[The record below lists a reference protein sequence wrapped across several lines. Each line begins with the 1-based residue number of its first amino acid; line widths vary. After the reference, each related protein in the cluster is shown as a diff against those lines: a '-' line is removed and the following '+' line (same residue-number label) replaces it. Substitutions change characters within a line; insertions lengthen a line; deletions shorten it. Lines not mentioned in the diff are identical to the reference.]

1 MPLPPLPAKPL
12 TVSELTRRIRETLE
26 DTFGSVWIE
35 GELTNIR
42 RPTSGHVYLSLKDD
56 RAQISAVMW
65 RGMATRLPFALEDGM
80 AVVAQG
86 EITVYEP
93 RGQYQIVLRQIM
105 PRGVGALQLAFAQ
118 MKERLEKE
126 GLFDPAR
133 KRPLPLIP
141 RRVGIATS
149 SSGAAVQ
156 DMLRTILTRFPPAR
170 VVVRPCRVQGKG
182 AAEEIA
188 QSIRDLNALAEVDVI
203 IVGRGG
209 GSLEDLW
216 AFNEEPVAR
225 AIFASRAPVV
235 SAVGHE
241 IDVTISD
248 LVADRRALTPT
259 DAGQIVVPEL
269 SQLKGSLRQTHSL
282 LAQALR
288 RRVGAARERL
298 DGLARSYV
306 FRRPLDQ
313 VRRAE
318 QRVDDLGQR
327 MARRAETQVPML
339 RQRLDSLS
347 ARLNALGPEN
357 VLARGYSITR
367 DAEGKLV
374 RRADALAEGD
384 RIRTRVSDGEFESQ
398 VVE

>member
-1 MPLPPLPAKPL
+1 MPLPPLPGKPL

-35 GELTNIR
+35 GEITNIR
-42 RPTSGHVYLSLKDD
+42 RPSSGHVYLSLKDD

-65 RGMATRLPFALEDGM
+65 RGLAARLPFALRDGL

-93 RGQYQIVLRQIM
+93 RGQYQIVLRQVM

-118 MKERLEKE
+118 MKERLETE

-141 RRVGIATS
+141 RCVGIATS
-149 SSGAAVQ
+149 SSGAAIQ

-170 VVVRPCRVQGKG
+170 VVVRPCRMQGEG

-188 QSIRDLNALAEVDVI
+188 QSIRDLNALPEVDVI
-203 IVGRGG
+203 VVGRGG

-269 SQLKGSLRQTHSL
+269 VQLTAALRQSHAS

-288 RRVGAARERL
+288 RRVAAARERL
-298 DGLARSYV
+298 DALAKSYV
-306 FRRPLDQ
+306 FRRPLEQ
-313 VRRAE
+313 IRRAE
-318 QRVDDLGQR
+318 QRVDDLSQR
-327 MARRAETQVPML
+327 MVRCAETQVPVL
-339 RQRLDSLS
+339 RQRVDSLN
-347 ARLNALGPEN
+347 ARLTSLGPEN
-357 VLARGYSITR
+357 VLARGYSITQ
-367 DAEGKLV
+367 DAKGRVV
-374 RRADALAEGD
+374 RRADAVAAGE
-384 RIRTRVSDGEFESQ
+384 RIRTRVSDGEFQSE